1 MFKLLV
7 VFSDGLAPKRCSSR
21 AAVCVRKV
29 QRSTA
34 RKLIAEFTRRR
45 EVERELTALQN
56 VDGDELVVDGDQLSL
71 QRVAQA

>member
-7 VFSDGLAPKRCSSR
+7 VFSDGLASKRCSSR
-21 AAVCVRKV
+21 AAVCAEG
-29 QRSTA
+29 STIDGSQTHRGIHA
-34 RKLIAEFTRRR
+34 TSGGRTRIDG
-45 EVERELTALQN
+45 LQN